1 MEQVQAGRLMDFV
14 AYLREEE
21 RSEGTIEKYLRDIRR
36 YIHFAGEK
44 LNKTTLIGWKNQLIE
59 EGYAP
64 QTINSML
71 AAANSFMDYLGM
83 GTEKVRPVKCQRS
96 VFRAE
101 EKDLTKAEY
110 FRLLEAAQ
118 QGGDQRLF
126 LIMETIC
133 ATGIRISELKYITVQ
148 AVLSGR
154 VNVRCKGKCRDILIP
169 RSLCKHLKKWIKG
182 KKITTGPVFQTS
194 SGKPLD
200 RSNIW
205 RSMKRLCKQAKV
217 APEKVFPHNLRHLFA
232 VVFYSA
238 VKDIS
243 KLADILGHASI
254 NTTRIYIMESG
265 MEHERQLARLGL
277 VVS

>member
-1 MEQVQAGRLMDFV
+1 MQASRLMDFV

-21 RSEGTIEKYLRDIRR
+21 RSEGTIKKYLRDIRK
-36 YIHFAGEK
+36 YIRFAGEN
-44 LNKTTLIGWKNQLIE
+44 LDKTTLIGWKNQLIE
-59 EGYAP
+59 ENYAP

-71 AAANSFMDYLGM
+71 AAVNRFMDYLGK
-83 GTEKVRPVKCQRS
+83 GTEKVKPVKCQRS

-101 EKDLTKAEY
+101 EKELTKPEY
-110 FRLLEAAQ
+110 FRLLEAARQ
-118 QGGDQRLF
+118 SGDQRLF

-154 VNVRCKGKCRDILIP
+154 VNVRCKGKCRDIRIP
-169 RSLCKHLKKWIKG
+169 RSLCKQLKKWIKS
-182 KKITTGPVFQTS
+182 KKIASGPVFQTKG
-194 SGKPLD
+194 GKPID

-205 RSMKRLCKQAKV
+205 RQMKRLCEQAKV

-232 VVFYSA
+232 VVFYTA
-238 VKDIS
+238 VKDIA
-243 KLADILGHASI
+243 KLADILGHTSI

-265 MEHERQLARLGL
+265 MEHERQLSQLGL